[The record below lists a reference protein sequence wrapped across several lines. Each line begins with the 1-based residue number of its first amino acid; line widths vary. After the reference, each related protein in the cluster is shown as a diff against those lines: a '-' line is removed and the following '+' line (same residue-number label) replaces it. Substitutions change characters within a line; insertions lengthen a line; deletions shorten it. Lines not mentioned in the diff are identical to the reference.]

1 MHGWLFDLTE
11 ETSVSQ
17 NTVPLATDT
26 YSGCFG
32 WIDGWMDLCIDIREY
47 VAGASGCG
55 WVGGQILVGGWMD
68 EWIDGIIDG
77 CVNEWM
83 NECVIRQIDGCIDPQ
98 IPGCM
103 DGVDGW
109 REAYLNELMFGYNMQ
124 CMHGHGGW

>member
-1 MHGWLFDLTE
+1 M
-11 ETSVSQ
+11 
-17 NTVPLATDT
+17 
-26 YSGCFG
+26 
-32 WIDGWMDLCIDIREY
+32 
-47 VAGASGCG
+47 
-55 WVGGQILVGGWMD
+55 GGWMD
-68 EWIDGIIDG
+68 EWIGGIIDG